1 MTVHRWGV
9 FAVVAASVLWGTTGT
24 AATFAPGVSPL
35 AIAAV
40 AMGIGGLLQAA
51 VAARQIRANRAT
63 LVARWRLVAIGALAV
78 AAYPLAFYSA
88 MHLAGVAVGTV
99 VSIGSAP
106 IAAALI
112 EWGSDR
118 RPLSRRWV
126 AGALLGV
133 AGAALLSVFGH
144 GGQAGVTG
152 SPWSSTAGI
161 LLGLVAGVTYALY
174 SWAAHRLISAGT
186 PARAAMGAMF
196 GVGGVLLMPVLA
208 LTGASLLASVSNAA
222 VGLYMA
228 LVPMFVGYLLFGW
241 GLSHLR
247 ASTATSISLL
257 ETVVAAALAVLI
269 VGERLA
275 APAWVGAAMVVGS
288 LFVLGDGVPKAGVPR
303 KAGAAKK
310 RAAGKASTPKEAS
323 AAKERNL
330 AAATNG
336 PSA

>member
-35 AIAAV
+35 AIGAV

-144 GGQAGVTG
+144 GGQTGVPG

-174 SWAAHRLISAGT
+174 SWAAHRLIRAGT